1 MYDVI
6 VVGGGA
12 AGIMAAGRASQKGA
26 RVLLIEKMNRPGKKI
41 LITGKGRCNL
51 THDAPPSEYFKNI
64 FPNPRFLKHAF
75 HHFFKDD
82 VIRVLHD
89 QGVRTT
95 TERGNRVFPVS
106 NRSLDVLNALW
117 HWMNKGKPDT
127 LIDTSVED
135 LIIENNTVKGVST
148 MSNQG
153 RKEYFAQKVII
164 ATGGKSYPA
173 TGSGGDGY
181 GWAKQSGHHIVSPM
195 PALVPL
201 VVKEVDK
208 ARNLQ
213 GLSLKNCNA
222 ILWMN
227 GKKITEAFGELL
239 FTHYGLSGPVIL
251 SMSRQ
256 VLSFELHENKVEI
269 SIDLKPALDEKK
281 LDARLLRDLD
291 ASGKKQVENIFRLW
305 LPSKMIPVFL
315 DELQIEGKKPGG
327 QLSAAERRRIRILMK
342 DMRFTITGNAGF
354 KEAIITSGGVDTRQ
368 VDSKTMES
376 KKISNLFFAGEILDL
391 DGNTG
396 GFNLQIAFSTGWLA
410 GDAAYP

>member
-82 VIRVLHD
+82 VIRILHD

-127 LIDTSVED
+127 LIDTSVEN
-135 LIIENNTVKGVST
+135 LIIKNNTVKGVST

>member
-82 VIRVLHD
+82 VIRILHD

>member
-82 VIRVLHD
+82 VIRILHD

-117 HWMNKGKPDT
+117 QWMNKVEPDT
-127 LIDTSVED
+127 LFDTSVED

-148 MSNQG
+148 MGNQG
-153 RKEYFAQKVII
+153 RKDYFAQKVII
-164 ATGGKSYPA
+164 SPGGKSYPA
-173 TGSGGDGY
+173 TGSTGDGY

-227 GKKITEAFGELL
+227 GKKRTEAFGELL

-315 DELQIEGKKPGG
+315 NELQIEGKKPGG

>member
-82 VIRVLHD
+82 VIRILHD

-117 HWMNKGKPDT
+117 NWMNKGKPDT